1 MQHINSCFPK
11 KKNKILGGKQQKK
24 DIKSIAKDIVVFL
37 PTLDLEVDM
46 LRHAEDLTKDI
57 KIPAVGDIAT
67 VQIIL
72 QDGDIIAIAAF
83 VSQQNIRKDI
93 PTSEDDDLFLLDGND
108 EDEKYDLDNELDTK
122 DFWNCNID

>member
-1 MQHINSCFPK
+1 MQK
-11 KKNKILGGKQQKK
+11 EKQNIRRKTTKK

-67 VQIIL
+67 VQIAL